1 MGETKI
7 IVISRR
13 WPQTLLGR
21 FGQNLKLAPR
31 KAGRKIFR
39 TYESIKERKYNK
51 RI

>member
-7 IVISRR
+7 IIISRH

-31 KAGRKIFR
+31 KAGGKIFR
-39 TYESIKERKYNK
+39 TYESIKERRKNK

>member
-1 MGETKI
+1 MAETKI

-31 KAGRKIFR
+31 NAGRKIFR
-39 TYESIKERKYNK
+39 TYESIKRKK
-51 RI
+51 V